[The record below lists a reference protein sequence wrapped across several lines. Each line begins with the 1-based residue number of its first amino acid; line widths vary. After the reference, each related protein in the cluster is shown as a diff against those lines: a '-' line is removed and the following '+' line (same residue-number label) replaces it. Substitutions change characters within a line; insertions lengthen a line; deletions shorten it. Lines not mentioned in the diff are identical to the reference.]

1 MIKNK
6 ETMAYELKIVK
17 NGVKQTRKKKKNEKE
32 NHKNNKE
39 DFNDRKNGT
48 LLSMEQIQY
57 FVNLKPILMKGY
69 E

>member
-1 MIKNK
+1 MRKRVNT
-6 ETMAYELKIVK
+6 EKIYDK
-17 NGVKQTRKKKKNEKE
+17 KQDKKQKKE